1 VFRACANPGAPE
13 DKESKMAIRLNTN
26 VQSVFAQKH
35 LGRTQRAQR
44 TTMEHLSSGL
54 RITRAADDAAALG
67 VSEKMRAHITSLKM
81 AQRNTNDGI
90 SMIQTAE
97 GALSETQSIL
107 SRMRELSVEASS
119 EVLQSTERAYL
130 QTEFTNLQN
139 EIERIADS
147 TEFNGLNLSDGST
160 TSVDVQVG
168 IFNVAAEDR
177 ITVNLQDS
185 QTATLGVATTAITL
199 GGATQA
205 QAAITAIDQAIDTVN
220 NSRATYGAV
229 QNQLSSALRNLENY
243 TENLVE
249 TESRIR
255 DVDFAS
261 ETAEMTRNQIFS
273 QAGISILSQANSAPQ
288 AALSLLS

>member
-1 VFRACANPGAPE
+1 
-13 DKESKMAIRLNTN
+13 MAIRINTN
-26 VQSVFAQKH
+26 VDSVFAQKN
-35 LGRTQRAQR
+35 LARTGRAQR
-44 TTMEHLSSGL
+44 SSMQKLSSGL
-54 RITRAADDAAALG
+54 RITKAADDAAAMG
-67 VSEKMRAHITSLKM
+67 VSEKMRAQITSLKM

-97 GALSETQSIL
+97 GALDETADIL
-107 SRMRELSVEASS
+107 NRMRELAVESSS
-119 EVLQSTERAYL
+119 EVLQATERAYL
-130 QTEFTNLQN
+130 QTEFEALQG

-147 TEFNGLNLSDGST
+147 TQFNGLNLSDGST
-160 TSVDVQVG
+160 TSVAVQVG

-177 ITVNLQDS
+177 ITVTLQDS
-185 QTATLGVATTAITL
+185 QTATLGVNTAVVALDTS
-199 GGATQA
+199 ASSQT
-205 QAAITAIDQAIDTVN
+205 AITAIDTAIDSVN
-220 NSRATYGAV
+220 NSRATYGAA
-229 QNQLSSALRNLENY
+229 QNQLGSALRNLENY

-288 AALSLLS
+288 AALSLLG